1 MESQNNQLKEI
12 LNRRSHI
19 SAFDALRWIKSMRLA
34 ARVYDLKQEGF
45 PIESYRRKEND
56 KYITETI
63 ITHNKSELK
72 LIKKKFKI
80 NYIPN

>member
-34 ARVYDLKQEGF
+34 ARIYDLKQEGF
-45 PIESYRRKEND
+45 PIGSYKRYENG
-56 KYITETI
+56 KYITYYY
-63 ITHNKSELK
+63 KSGNLDD
-72 LIKKKFKI
+72 
-80 NYIPN
+80 